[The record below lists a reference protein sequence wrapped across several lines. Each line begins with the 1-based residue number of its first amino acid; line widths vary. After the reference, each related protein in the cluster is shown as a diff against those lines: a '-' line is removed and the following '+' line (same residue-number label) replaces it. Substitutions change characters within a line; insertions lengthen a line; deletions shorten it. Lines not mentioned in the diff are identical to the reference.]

1 MNLKSKSF
9 KAFSLLEASIVLCIM
24 GIALS
29 MTLPSLIQYTLT
41 HKKSTSLQKIEKIQK
56 VLAAYVY
63 EHGCLPNPSFAHQN
77 IGISNPSLSKGVIP
91 FLTLGLTE
99 NDAQDSFQRFYT
111 YVIQPDISCAQKT
124 ISTST
129 QSLLNFCK
137 TPLPTV
143 SKSITIITRR
153 NTSLGINLDQKDFI
167 SYVLIFHG
175 ESGGGSHTDT
185 GIIQDS
191 NHHIKQQNSISS
203 TRLQECTLDKNCDD
217 QLFWTTRN
225 NLVTMHFD
233 TTCAKLKDDEIK
245 QISNTTNTS
254 NPPSTQN
261 DIEDPR

>member
-1 MNLKSKSF
+1 MNLNFKTF
-9 KAFSLLEASIVLCIM
+9 KAFSLLEASIVLCIV

-29 MTLPSLIQYTLT
+29 IALPSLTQSALT
-41 HKKSTSLQKIEKIQK
+41 HKKKASIQKIEKIQK

-77 IGISNPSLSKGVIP
+77 IGISSPSLSKGVIP
-91 FLTLGLTE
+91 FSTLGLAE
-99 NDAQDSFQRFYT
+99 NDAKDTFQRFYT
-111 YVIQPDISCAQKT
+111 YIIQPDLSCTQKNT
-124 ISTST
+124 SSST

-137 TPLPTV
+137 IPLSTA

-153 NTSLGINLDQKDFI
+153 HTSLGINLDQKDFI
-167 SYVLIFHG
+167 AYLLIFHG
-175 ESGGGSHTDT
+175 ESGGGSLTDT
-185 GIIQDS
+185 GITQGT
-191 NHHIKQQNSISS
+191 NHLIKQQNSVSS
-203 TRLQECTLDKNCDD
+203 TRLQECILDKNCDD

-225 NLVTMHFD
+225 NLVTMYFD

-245 QISNTTNTS
+245 QISNTTNTT